1 MFCRN
6 ACVCAIMPF
15 MEDGLHTVH
24 IRDYDATFLKF
35 GEGPCPL
42 VFIPGLA
49 YVMLP
54 AQLERRREYAE
65 HYAPNFT
72 CYFIERR
79 PNLREGYTT
88 RQMAED
94 VYDFICALDLVKVCV
109 EGTSQGGMIAQ
120 WLAIDHPEVVQ
131 KLVLTVT
138 LSRPN
143 EEIKTTSKWL
153 EILKNQGGEAALKE
167 MARDAY
173 SERWLKLHG
182 DEPLEAPPAEFARPL
197 DQYEILQKAC
207 LTHNSYDELG
217 KIQCP
222 TFVIG
227 GWKDRIVSG
236 MASVEIAEKLHCR
249 LHMSD
254 ELGHALDEEDPLYHT
269 RVREWL
275 LGE

>member
-1 MFCRN
+1 MK
-6 ACVCAIMPF
+6 
-15 MEDGLHTVH
+15 DGLHTVH

-35 GEGPCPL
+35 GDGPLPA

-49 YVMLP
+49 YITLP
-54 AQLERRREYAE
+54 AQEERRREYAQ
-65 HYAPNFT
+65 HYAPEFT

-79 PNLREGYTT
+79 PNLTEGYTT

-94 VYDFICALDLVKVCV
+94 VFDFICALNLEKVYV

-120 WLAIDHPEVVQ
+120 WLAIDHPEVVE

-153 EILKNQGGEAALKE
+153 RVLKTQGGEAALKE

-173 SERWLKLHG
+173 SERYLKLHG
-182 DEPLEAPPAEFARPL
+182 ADPFEAPPAEFARPL

-207 LTHNSYDELG
+207 LTHNSYDELD

-236 MASVEIAEKLHCR
+236 MASVDIAEKLHCD
-249 LHMSD
+249 LHMCD
-254 ELGHALDEEDPLYHT
+254 ELGHALDEEDPLYHK
-269 RVREWL
+269 RVKDFFL
-275 LGE
+275 SLI

>member
-1 MFCRN
+1 MQ
-6 ACVCAIMPF
+6 
-15 MEDGLHTVH
+15 EGLNTIH
-24 IRDYDATFLKF
+24 IRDYDATYLKF
-35 GEGPCPL
+35 GDGDSPL

-49 YVMLP
+49 YITLP
-54 AQLERRREYAE
+54 AQVERRAEYALN
-65 HYAPNFT
+65 YAPDFT

-79 PNLREGYTT
+79 PNLTQGYTT

-94 VYDFICALDLVKVCV
+94 VFDFTRALNLDKVCV

-120 WLAIDHPEVVQ
+120 WLAIDHPEVVE

-153 EILKNQGGEAALKE
+153 EVLKTQGGEAALKQ
-167 MARDAY
+167 MAKDAY
-173 SERWLKLHG
+173 SERYLEEHG
-182 DEPLEAPPAEFARPL
+182 EDPFEAPPAEFARPI

-207 LTHNSYDELG
+207 LTHNSYDELE
-217 KIQCP
+217 KIDCP

-236 MASVEIAEKLHCR
+236 IASVDIAEKLHCDI
-249 LHMSD
+249 HMCP
-254 ELGHALDEEDPLYHT
+254 ELGHALDEEDPLYHA
-269 RVREWL
+269 RVRDWFL
-275 LGE
+275 QN

>member
-1 MFCRN
+1 MKN
-6 ACVCAIMPF
+6 
-15 MEDGLHTVH
+15 GLHTIH
-24 IRDYDATFLKF
+24 ITDYDATFLKF
-35 GEGPCPL
+35 GEGPRPA

-49 YVMLP
+49 YVTMP
-54 AQLERRREYAE
+54 AQVERRREYAAN
-65 HYAPNFT
+65 YAPEFT

-79 PNLREGYTT
+79 SNLTAGCTT
-88 RQMAED
+88 RQMASD
-94 VYDFICALDLVKVCV
+94 VYDFICALDLGKVYV

-120 WLAIDHPEVVQ
+120 WLAIDFPEVVE

-153 EILKNQGGEAALKE
+153 EVLKTQGGAAALE
-167 MARDAY
+167 VMAKDAY
-173 SERWLKLHG
+173 STRYLEEHG
-182 DEPLEAPPAEFARPL
+182 GAPIEAPPAEFARPL

-207 LTHNSYDELG
+207 LTHNSYDELN

-236 MASVEIAEKLHCR
+236 MASVDIAEKLNCD
-249 LHMSD
+249 LHMCD
-254 ELGHALDEEDPLYHT
+254 ELGHALDEEDPLYHK
-269 RVREWL
+269 RVKDWFL
-275 LGE
+275 KA

>member
-1 MFCRN
+1 MQ
-6 ACVCAIMPF
+6 
-15 MEDGLHTVH
+15 DGLNTVH
-24 IRDYDATFLKF
+24 IKDYDATFLKF
-35 GEGPCPL
+35 GHGARPL

-49 YVMLP
+49 YITLP
-54 AQLERRREYAE
+54 AQAQRRQEYAS
-65 HYAPNFT
+65 HYATEFT

-88 RQMAED
+88 REMAED
-94 VYDFICALDLVKVCV
+94 VFDFICALGLSKVYV

-120 WLAIDHPEVVQ
+120 WLAIDHPEVVE

-153 EILKNQGGEAALKE
+153 EVLKTKGGEAALKE
-167 MARDAY
+167 MAKDAY
-173 SERWLKLHG
+173 SERYLKLHEG
-182 DEPLEAPPAEFARPL
+182 DPFEVPPAEFARPL

-207 LTHNSYDELG
+207 LTHNSYDELD
-217 KIQCP
+217 KIKCP

-236 MASVEIAEKLHCR
+236 MASVDIAEKLHCDIF
-249 LHMSD
+249 MCD
-254 ELGHALDEEDPLYHT
+254 ELGHALDEEDPLYHK
-269 RVREWL
+269 RVKDWFL
-275 LGE
+275 QHP